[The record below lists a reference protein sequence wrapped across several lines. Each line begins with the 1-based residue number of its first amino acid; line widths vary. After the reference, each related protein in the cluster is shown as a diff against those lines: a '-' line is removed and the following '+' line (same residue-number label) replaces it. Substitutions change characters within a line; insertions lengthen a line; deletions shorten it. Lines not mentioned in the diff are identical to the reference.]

1 MKKSGRR
8 LPSAGIMKFL
18 DRRIQRERMDKGV
31 TTSTAGELF
40 GTNDFRSRGTL
51 GSGTLSTGTFL
62 TEKPLG
68 NRSWTSAILASR
80 AARGSVPSVATIM
93 KKLAGGSRLSES

>member
-1 MKKSGRR
+1 
-8 LPSAGIMKFL
+8 MKFL

-40 GTNDFRSRGTL
+40 GTNDFRNRGTL
-51 GSGTLSTGTFL
+51 GSGTGKNCSPRPGIPKGQF
-62 TEKPLG
+62 
-68 NRSWTSAILASR
+68 
-80 AARGSVPSVATIM
+80 AASVATIM

>member
-1 MKKSGRR
+1 
-8 LPSAGIMKFL
+8 MKFL

-40 GTNDFRSRGTL
+40 GTNDFRNRGTL

-62 TEKPLG
+62 TGKPRG
-68 NRSWTSAILASR
+68 NRSSPSPTLASR